1 MVKRIAYLLTGDID
15 SDRAIFSKNVLDKI
29 GFDVNVI
36 IYTPNENRVVS
47 NKLSMHHILELICNG
62 ENDENEFVYFFE
74 DDINVLEPITIDEI
88 IEYEKISEMYFYLG
102 ICEHNPYSRL
112 NTIDEIMNFS
122 DIFFDLGIC
131 EHKAYATPTNLKI
144 NNYTVFQKKG
154 NVRGTHAFGI
164 SKNGAKILLEFSK
177 QFELD
182 KYMDMILEDFSV
194 LYPANVVRYDL
205 CSTIW
210 GHRGVIFQ
218 DRTKF
223 QSIMNS

>member
-1 MVKRIAYLLTGDID
+1 MINNRTAYLLTGDVN
-15 SDRAIFSKNVLDKI
+15 SERAIFSKDILDKI
-29 GFDVNVI
+29 GFDVNII

-47 NKLSMHHILELICNG
+47 NKLSMYHILELIISSKDLG
-62 ENDENEFVYFFE
+62 ENEFVYFFE

-88 IEYEKISEMYFYLG
+88 IEYEKF
-102 ICEHNPYSRL
+102 
-112 NTIDEIMNFS
+112 T
-122 DIFFDLGIC
+122 DIFFYLGIC

-144 NNYTVFQKKG
+144 NNYTVFQKQG

-164 SKNGAKILLEFSK
+164 SKNGAKKLLEFSK

-210 GHRGVIFQ
+210 GHRGIIFQ

-223 QSIMNS
+223 QSIMNT